1 MLEVNLKPLG
11 FGVSY
16 HRALGTACGPLD
28 SSVSNLWGLVFHII
42 GFWSDHQTLEYHQI
56 WSPTHANFIY
66 SCKSTHNIQC
76 CILKTVLK
84 SSSPRQNKFMF

>member
-56 WSPTHANFIY
+56 LESYTCKLHSFIHVKALITY
-66 SCKSTHNIQC
+66 SA
-76 CILKTVLK
+76 V
-84 SSSPRQNKFMF
+84 F